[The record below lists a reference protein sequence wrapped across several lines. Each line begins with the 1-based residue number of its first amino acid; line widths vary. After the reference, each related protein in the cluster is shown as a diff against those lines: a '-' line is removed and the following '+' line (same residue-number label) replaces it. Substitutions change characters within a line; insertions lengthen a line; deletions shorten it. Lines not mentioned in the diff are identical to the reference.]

1 MSASTPSRAAERSTE
16 QRFQTLFDQAP
27 FSVQLQLEAK
37 GVTQHL
43 RLAFAGEAVR
53 LPAIHY
59 DGGQAGFDHYLV
71 KPADLDELARLVQ
84 HA

>member
-1 MSASTPSRAAERSTE
+1 VSTSTSTRAAERSTE

-27 FSVQLQLEAK
+27 FS
-37 GVTQHL
+37 
-43 RLAFAGEAVR
+43 
-53 LPAIHY
+53 
-59 DGGQAGFDHYLV
+59 DGGQAGFDHDLV